1 MTTDLTRQPAHVQ
14 LQALDRRE
22 ISSRELLDLHLAR
35 IDASHVNAVV
45 TRDDDAARTAA
56 RAADE
61 RRARNESSGTLDGL
75 PLTIKD
81 SFETA
86 GLRTTSGAEDLADHV
101 PARDADAV
109 ARLRHQG
116 AVIMGK
122 TNTPAYCQD
131 LHTDNS
137 LFGRTLN
144 PHDHGRTAGGSSG
157 GPAAAVAA
165 HLTPADLGSDLAGS
179 LRLPAHYCGVYGLRP
194 THGLVPARGHIP
206 RPPGWITSSDMVT
219 PGPLARHARDL
230 YLFLDALTTPS
241 PAENS
246 PWLVKLPTARRAVG
260 QLRVAVWAEDA
271 SCPVDRETADALAAV
286 EQTLASTGTNVRRT
300 TGPVG
305 FADSLRLFEQ
315 LLHAT
320 ATAATDD
327 EAGAAELAAAHDLHE
342 DDASPRA
349 TFLRHRTQTHRAW
362 LRANEERLR
371 LRETWHRFFADAEHD
386 VLITP
391 AAPTA
396 AIPAGTRALTVDGV
410 ERSFFDQTGW
420 VNLTSHVGLPSL
432 VMPVARNASGLPIG
446 VQLVGPAH
454 SDRTLL
460 AMAEDLGS
468 LLRATA
474 GGLSS

>member
-1 MTTDLTRQPAHVQ
+1 MTDLTHQPAHVQ

-45 TRDDDAARTAA
+45 TRDDDAARIAA

-144 PHDHGRTAGGSSG
+144 PHDPGRTTGGSSG

-165 HLTPADLGSDLAGS
+165 HLTPAELGSDLAGS

-219 PGPLARHARDL
+219 PGPLARHPRDL
-230 YLFLDALTTPS
+230 DLLLDALTTPS

-246 PWLVKLPTARRAVG
+246 PWFVNLPTARRAVG
-260 QLRVAVWAEDA
+260 HLRVAVWAEDA

-286 EQTLASTGTNVRRT
+286 EQALASSGMNVRRT

-305 FADSLRLFEQ
+305 FAGSLRLFEQ

-327 EAGAAELAAAHDLHE
+327 EAGAAELAAARDLHE
-342 DDASPRA
+342 ADASPRA
-349 TFLRHRTQTHRAW
+349 TFLRHRTQTHRTW
-362 LRANEERLR
+362 LRANEERFR

-396 AIPAGTRALTVDGV
+396 AIPAGARSLTVDGV

-420 VNLTSHVGLPSL
+420 ANLTSHVGLPS
-432 VMPVARNASGLPIG
+432 VVVPVARNAEGLPIG
-446 VQLVGPAH
+446 VQLVGPMY
-454 SDRTLL
+454 SDRALL
-460 AMAEDLGS
+460 AVAEYLAS
-468 LLRATA
+468 LLGEAA
-474 GGLSS
+474 EGIGL

>member
-1 MTTDLTRQPAHVQ
+1 MTNDLTRQPAHVQ
-14 LQALDRRE
+14 LQALDRGE
-22 ISSRELLDLHLAR
+22 ISSRELLDLHLDR

-56 RAADE
+56 GAADE
-61 RRARNESSGTLDGL
+61 RRARNESNGTLDGL

-101 PARDADAV
+101 PVRDADAV

-144 PHDHGRTAGGSSG
+144 PHDPERTVGGSSG
-157 GPAAAVAA
+157 GPAAAVAD

-219 PGPLARHARDL
+219 PGPLARHPRDL
-230 YLFLDALTTPS
+230 GLLLDALTTPS

-246 PWLVKLPTARRAVG
+246 PWLVKLPTPRRSAG
-260 QLRVAVWAEDA
+260 QLHVAVWAEDA
-271 SCPVDRETADALAAV
+271 SCPVDPEIAGALAAV
-286 EQTLASTGTNVRRT
+286 EQALASAGSNVCRT
-300 TGPVG
+300 EGPVG
-305 FADSLRLFEQ
+305 FAASLRPFEQ
-315 LLHAT
+315 LLHGT
-320 ATAATDD
+320 STAATDD
-327 EAGAAELAAAHDLHE
+327 GAAAAELAAARDLHE
-342 DDASPRA
+342 GDLSPRA

-371 LRETWHRFFADAEHD
+371 LRETWHRFFADAERD
-386 VLITP
+386 VLVTP
-391 AAPTA
+391 VAPTA
-396 AIPAGTRALTVDGV
+396 AILAGSRTLTVDGV

-420 VNLTSHVGLPSL
+420 ANLTSHVGLPSL
-432 VMPVARNASGLPIG
+432 VMPVARSADGLPIG
-446 VQLVGPAH
+446 VQLVGPNY

-460 AMAEDLGS
+460 ALAEYLAS
-468 LLRATA
+468 LLGGRAA
-474 GGLSS
+474 GISL

>member
-1 MTTDLTRQPAHVQ
+1 MTTDLTHQPAHVQ

-45 TRDDDAARTAA
+45 TRDDRAARAA
-56 RAADE
+56 AHAADE

-131 LHTDNS
+131 LHTENS
-137 LFGRTLN
+137 LFGPTLN
-144 PHDHGRTAGGSSG
+144 PHDPKRTAGGSSG

-194 THGLVPARGHIP
+194 TQGLVPARGHIP

-219 PGPLARHARDL
+219 PGPLARHPRDL
-230 YLFLDALTTPS
+230 DLLLDALTTPS
-241 PAENS
+241 PDENN
-246 PWLVKLPTARRAVG
+246 PWSVRLPTARRTVG

-271 SCPVDRETADALAAV
+271 SCPVDRDTADALAAV
-286 EQTLASTGTNVRRT
+286 EQTLASAGASVRRT
-300 TGPVG
+300 AGPVG

-327 EAGAAELAAAHDLHE
+327 DAGALELAAARGLHA

-349 TFLRHRTQTHRAW
+349 AFLRHRTQTHRAW

-371 LRETWHRFFADAEHD
+371 LRETWHRFFADARHE

-396 AIPAGTRALTVDGV
+396 AIPAGTRSLTVDGV
-410 ERSFFDQTGW
+410 ERNFFDQTGW
-420 VNLTSHVGLPSL
+420 ANLTSHVGLPSL
-432 VMPVARNASGLPIG
+432 VVPVGQNEDGLPIG

-454 SDRTLL
+454 ADRTLL
-460 AMAEDLGS
+460 ALAEDLMS
-468 LLRATA
+468 LLGEAA
-474 GGLSS
+474 G

>member
-1 MTTDLTRQPAHVQ
+1 MTTDLTHQPAHIQ

-22 ISSRELLDLHLAR
+22 ISSRELLDLYLDR
-35 IDASHVNAVV
+35 IDASHVNAVI
-45 TRDDDAARTAA
+45 TRDDEAA
-56 RAADE
+56 RAAAQAVDE
-61 RRARNESSGTLDGL
+61 RRARNEKRGTLDGL

-81 SFETA
+81 SFETV

-109 ARLRHQG
+109 ARLRYQG

-137 LFGRTLN
+137 LFGPTLN
-144 PHDHGRTAGGSSG
+144 PHDPKRTAGGSSG

-165 HLTPADLGSDLAGS
+165 HLTSADLGSDLAGS
-179 LRLPAHYCGVYGLRP
+179 LRLPAHYCGIYGLRP
-194 THGLVPARGHIP
+194 THGLIPARGHIP

-219 PGPLARHARDL
+219 PGPLARHPRDL
-230 YLFLDALTTPS
+230 DLLLDALTTPS

-246 PWLVKLPTARRAVG
+246 PWRVNLPTARRAVG

-271 SCPVDRETADALAAV
+271 RCPVDRETADALATV
-286 EQTLASTGTNVRRT
+286 EQALASAGADVRRT
-300 TGPVG
+300 VGPVG

-327 EAGAAELAAAHDLHE
+327 EAGAAELAAARDLHE

-362 LRANEERLR
+362 LRADEERLQFQGA
-371 LRETWHRFFADAEHD
+371 WHRFFVDAEHD

-396 AIPAGTRALTVDGV
+396 AIPAGTRSLMVDGV

-420 VNLTSHVGLPSL
+420 ANLTSHVGLPSL
-432 VMPVARNASGLPIG
+432 VMPVARNADGLPIG
-446 VQLVGPAH
+446 VQLVGPTY
-454 SDRTLL
+454 SDRNLL
-460 AMAEDLGS
+460 ALAEDLAS
-468 LLRATA
+468 LLGGTA
-474 GGLSS
+474 GEI

>member
-1 MTTDLTRQPAHVQ
+1 MTNDLTHQPAHVQ
-14 LQALDRRE
+14 LQALDRGE
-22 ISSRELLDLHLAR
+22 ISSRELLDLHLDR

-56 RAADE
+56 GAADE

-86 GLRTTSGAEDLADHV
+86 GLRTTSGAEALADHV
-101 PARDADAV
+101 PVRDADAV

-144 PHDHGRTAGGSSG
+144 PHDPERTVGGSSG

-219 PGPLARHARDL
+219 PGPLARHPRDL
-230 YLFLDALTTPS
+230 GLLLDALTTPS

-246 PWLVKLPTARRAVG
+246 PWLAKLHNPRREAD
-260 QLRVAVWAEDA
+260 QLRVAVWAEDT
-271 SCPVDRETADALAAV
+271 SCPVDRETAGALAAV
-286 EQTLASTGTNVRRT
+286 EQALASAGTNVCRT
-300 TGPVG
+300 SGPVG

-327 EAGAAELAAAHDLHE
+327 DAGAAELAAARDLHT

-349 TFLRHRTQTHRAW
+349 AFLRHRTQTHRAW
-362 LRANEERLR
+362 LRANEERMQ
-371 LRETWHRFFADAEHD
+371 LRETWHRYFADAQHD

-396 AIPAGTRALTVDGV
+396 AIPAGTRALKVDGV

-420 VNLTSHVGLPSL
+420 ANLTSHIGLPSL
-432 VMPVARNASGLPIG
+432 VVPVARSADGLPIG
-446 VQLVGPAH
+446 VQLVGPNY
-454 SDRTLL
+454 SDLTLL
-460 AMAEDLGS
+460 ALAEYLAS
-468 LLRATA
+468 LL
-474 GGLSS
+474 GGMAMGISL